1 MSAALLSACNGENQ
15 NTDKTMEVLEKNIAL
30 LEKENEMLTQ
40 TIEGL
45 EQQLEQQ
52 PKLELESE
60 QQTAPTLNA
69 TSEDTYTFKVLVQVG
84 QSGYQI
90 EQRVIEKDEKEDKYK
105 QGIELFAPQIP
116 VKSVTLKSDD
126 VIIINFDPD
135 YVYGEHMTSTGQ
147 YAMYMDAL
155 EYGMF
160 ANFPEIKGYY
170 LYADGK
176 PTAIAESSEFVDMIE
191 NVRPDYE
198 NFYFEFDGE

>member
-147 YAMYMDAL
+147 FAMYMDAL